1 MLIKAAVSFL
11 CPSESI
17 IVLGMTPNVSR
28 HAGYTVAI
36 TGPTL
41 PSLAA
46 LGKPWHLRAQRSVA
60 QTSNPTH
67 FGGISI
73 LGYLQARIGQDPAF
87 QQAREPVPASNEQLV
102 RMRRVS
108 MSLIGS

>member
-1 MLIKAAVSFL
+1 
-11 CPSESI
+11 
-17 IVLGMTPNVSR
+17 MTPNVSL

-41 PSLAA
+41 PSLAT
-46 LGKPWHLRAQRSVA
+46 LTKRWHLRAQRSVA

-73 LGYLQARIGQDPAF
+73 LGSLHPAF
-87 QQAREPVPASNEQLV
+87 QPAREPVPASNEQLV
-102 RMRRVS
+102 WMRRVS